1 VGKLSF
7 YFFLSKIVPAAS
19 GLLQITFLLRGL
31 GIEGYGTF
39 ALLLSIASI
48 ISVFFLQWIQKAMLR
63 FVSEGRTHEAALATY
78 QLILSLCI
86 FVLASVGE
94 FLSPGR
100 YVFVCGVLALAIS
113 MKEFVLEKL
122 RAQAKVKLYG
132 YLYGAS
138 SLCLMGLAYLTT
150 VLDISI
156 SCFVYIW
163 ALINF
168 LFGFPFVL
176 HLSRAG
182 FRESSIDNFRELF
195 CYGFPLALSGAIGQ
209 IYFSGVRIFIGYWYG
224 AYEAGVYSA
233 VYDLVQ
239 RSMVVYMQVIN
250 SASFPLIRRCWDS
263 GRRDDV
269 ERLLRS
275 NFFLLV
281 YPTTF
286 WLIFVY
292 LSWPYLNDFLSL
304 GELQGYA
311 ELVLMIGLGVLL
323 NRLKTFHIDYVFHL
337 SISPREVLFNAL
349 VSSFSLIILLFVFA
363 RQSDLQGV
371 SIIVSFSYFL
381 GLLLALK
388 RAIKIFPS
396 VINLVDLTIY
406 FFIVISSYSVS
417 MLWEGQVLLKVVSLV
432 LVFIMSFSAMYRVRY
447 KPLFS
452 LLKG

>member
-1 VGKLSF
+1 
-7 YFFLSKIVPAAS
+7 
-19 GLLQITFLLRGL
+19 
-31 GIEGYGTF
+31 
-39 ALLLSIASI
+39 
-48 ISVFFLQWIQKAMLR
+48 
-63 FVSEGRTHEAALATY
+63 
-78 QLILSLCI
+78 
-86 FVLASVGE
+86 
-94 FLSPGR
+94 
-100 YVFVCGVLALAIS
+100 
-113 MKEFVLEKL
+113 
-122 RAQAKVKLYG
+122 
-132 YLYGAS
+132 
-138 SLCLMGLAYLTT
+138 
-150 VLDISI
+150 
-156 SCFVYIW
+156 
-163 ALINF
+163 
-168 LFGFPFVL
+168 
-176 HLSRAG
+176 
-182 FRESSIDNFRELF
+182 
-195 CYGFPLALSGAIGQ
+195 
-209 IYFSGVRIFIGYWYG
+209 
-224 AYEAGVYSA
+224 
-233 VYDLVQ
+233 
-239 RSMVVYMQVIN
+239 
-250 SASFPLIRRCWDS
+250 
-263 GRRDDV
+263 
-269 ERLLRS
+269 
-275 NFFLLV
+275 
-281 YPTTF
+281 
-286 WLIFVY
+286 
-292 LSWPYLNDFLSL
+292 L